1 MNKGFGNEFN
11 KKNNNQNKDF
21 LVEDIE
27 LSSQTNKATFVHNLS
42 IFSKSG
48 AALPLFFLC
57 K

>member
-11 KKNNNQNKDF
+11 KKNNNQNKNL

-27 LSSQTNKATFVHNLS
+27 LSAQTKRSNERPTTKV
-42 IFSKSG
+42 K
-48 AALPLFFLC
+48 